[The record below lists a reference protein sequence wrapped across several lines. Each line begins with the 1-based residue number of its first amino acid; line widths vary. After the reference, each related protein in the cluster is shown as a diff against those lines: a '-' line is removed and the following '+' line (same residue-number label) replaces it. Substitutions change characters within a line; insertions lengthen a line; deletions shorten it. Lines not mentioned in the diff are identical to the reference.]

1 MRSILGKI
9 DFLTREYFM
18 TAPSILK
25 RRIYPC
31 VAVDR
36 ADFKPFLDV
45 KSVFSRRASYPC
57 SSSGRADSNGSS
69 CCGAAE
75 NVDQTI
81 LKQKFNQK
89 S

>member
-9 DFLTREYFM
+9 DLLTREYFM
-18 TAPSILK
+18 IAPSILK

-31 VAVDR
+31 FAVDS